1 MKPFAPIAAA
11 LALALI
17 LGIHPTCAAPI
28 KTIVDGLGRTVELPQ
43 PSETPFVPTAFPPS
57 QTHTPP
63 TTSSTTQPAST
74 PHILR
79 TVSLAPVV
87 SELMHSIG
95 AFHNLV
101 GISAYADTHGAKLP
115 SIGTTYSPDWE
126 KIAALSPD
134 VAILPAI
141 ADKSVE
147 KRLTQCK
154 IKCVYL
160 HPEGLKN
167 IPRDIVL
174 LGEIFNRQP
183 QAYKL
188 AADFDK
194 LFPPIPAPHQQPV
207 KRPRAVF
214 IFGGISAG
222 KNSYVSDILNSFG
235 FENIA
240 DKIGKPWVILPREF
254 VVREN
259 PEAVFAAA
267 SSESEKAE
275 ILRAL
280 GRDKAWKNTS
290 AVKNKK
296 IFFIPYSEIIL
307 PNAGV
312 LNAARRI
319 INARKNFP

>member
-17 LGIHPTCAAPI
+17 LGIHPPCAAPI

-43 PSETPFVPTAFPPS
+43 PSETPFVPTAFQPS

-194 LFPPIPAPHQQPV
+194 LFPPTPAPHQQPV
-207 KRPRAVF
+207 KRPRTVF

-275 ILRAL
+275 ILHAL

-312 LNAARRI
+312 LNATRRI